1 VINFFA
7 EKLSMHADKT
17 VLILG
22 ANSDV
27 AKEAIRLYVDRGY
40 AVIAASRST
49 DAIREYVLK
58 KVKTPA
64 RVDIRYFDAVAFDTH
79 AAFYAALPVK
89 PHIVLYAAG
98 FQVTNEEA
106 LVSWAGTFQMMKVHY
121 CGAVSILNII
131 AMDPENKNLE
141 RIVGLS
147 SLSGVR
153 GRKSNFIYGSTKSA
167 FTQYLAG
174 LRQHL
179 ASRKVSVNAI
189 VAGYIRSKM
198 TAGLA
203 LTESL
208 MLEPSFVATAV
219 VNAGNGFIIVPGLK
233 WKLIYQILRILPEGL
248 VAKLP

>member
-1 VINFFA
+1 MPAN
-7 EKLSMHADKT
+7 SDKY

-27 AKEAIRLYVDRGY
+27 AKQTVKLYADKGY
-40 AVIAASRST
+40 NVVAASRST
-49 DAIREYVLK
+49 KQLDDFLNQNPNIKSKVNVL
-58 KVKTPA
+58 
-64 RVDIRYFDAVAFDTH
+64 YFDATAFETH
-79 AAFYAALPVK
+79 HHFYNSLPEK

-98 FQVTNEEA
+98 YLKNNEEA
-106 LVSWAGTFQMMKVHY
+106 LLDWEGSYQMMKVHY

-131 AMDPENKNLE
+131 AMDGQNKNLE
-141 RIVGLS
+141 RIIGLS

-174 LRQHL
+174 LRQYL
-179 ASRKVSVNAI
+179 ASRNITVNVV

-198 TAGLA
+198 TAGLN
-203 LTESL
+203 LPESL
-208 MLEPSFVATAV
+208 MLEPEFIANAV
-219 VNAGNGFIIVPGLK
+219 VDAGNGFVIVPGFK
-233 WKLIYQILRILPEGL
+233 WKTIYWILKLLPEQL

>member
-1 VINFFA
+1 MSPNSI
-7 EKLSMHADKT
+7 KT

-27 AKEAIRLYVDRGY
+27 AKQAIRLYADKGY
-40 AVIAASRST
+40 NVVAASRST
-49 DAIREYVLK
+49 KQLYDFLEQHTSIK
-58 KVKTPA
+58 HKVD
-64 RVDIRYFDAVAFDTH
+64 VQYFDATAFETH
-79 AAFYAALPVK
+79 LGFYNALKEK

-98 FQVTNEEA
+98 FLKNNEEA
-106 LVSWAGTFQMMKVHY
+106 LLDWEGSYQMMKVHY

-131 AMDPENKNLE
+131 AMDTQNKNLE
-141 RIVGLS
+141 RIIGLS

-174 LRQHL
+174 LRQYL
-179 ASRKVSVNAI
+179 ASRNITVNVV

-198 TAGLA
+198 TEGLN
-203 LTESL
+203 LQESL
-208 MLEPSFVATAV
+208 MLEPEFIAKAV
-219 VNAGNGFIIVPGLK
+219 VDASSGFVIVPGFK
-233 WKLIYQILRILPEGL
+233 WKIIYRILKLLPEQL